1 MSRQMAKRLD
11 RLEAHADQ
19 ARRYQLVVR
28 YQGDPEPAEDDT
40 WTLVVWVHRPW
51 CTTTAHPGGCEPRA
65 VEEESSYAS
74 LERPPAPP

>member
-19 ARRYQLVVR
+19 AQRYQLVVR

-40 WTLVVWVHRPW
+40 
-51 CTTTAHPGGCEPRA
+51 
-65 VEEESSYAS
+65 
-74 LERPPAPP
+74 